1 MKKHICP
8 PKGSPQWMATFS
20 DLVTLL
26 LCFFILLFAF
36 AKTEEHKLQVMLG
49 SLRKAFGGY
58 SAAVPIFGKSPDNK
72 PTPVDG
78 IVGKAP
84 LAMQGDGLL
93 TRMAPDRTSEMLA
106 EQLASK
112 INELGLSYDVEVAKT
127 NNGVRVQSTNK
138 LLFKEGTAEIQ
149 GEKTKELLLRISQLA
164 RASGLHVAIEGH
176 ASEEEPLG
184 IYKDTWELSSAR
196 AIIITRVLQELG
208 IAPGFLKSVAYGS
221 GKPIVPDAKDVVDKE
236 KNNRVEF
243 LFTRHH

>member
-1 MKKHICP
+1 
-8 PKGSPQWMATFS
+8 MATFS

-26 LCFFILLFAF
+26 LCFFVLLFAF

-93 TRMAPDRTSEMLA
+93 TRMAPDRSAEMLA
-106 EQLASK
+106 EQIADK
-112 INELGLSYDVEVAKT
+112 INDLGLNYDVEVAKQD
-127 NNGVRVQSTNK
+127 GAVRVRSTNK
-138 LLFKEGTAEIQ
+138 LLFKEGTDEVH
-149 GEKTKELLLRISQLA
+149 GEKTKELLLRISQLV
-164 RASGLHVAIEGH
+164 RASGLHVSIEGH
-176 ASEEEPLG
+176 ASENESLG
-184 IYKDTWELSSAR
+184 KFRDAWDLSSAR
-196 AIIITRVLQELG
+196 AVKITRVLQELG
-208 IAPGFLKSVAYGS
+208 VAPGFLKSVAYGA
-221 GKPIVPDAKDVVDKE
+221 GKPIKVDARDVVEQE

-243 LFTRHH
+243 LFSRNH